1 MSSEENQF
9 NVQGYNIVTMLK
21 RLEAA
26 TSRLEDISI
35 FQSDNNRSDG
45 QSMRSVGQGQGA
57 AAAGQSQ
64 EKNEAKA
71 VEDGEQEETV
81 PKSVVEFKHFIEKSV
96 IPFVKSSQ
104 AIDDLVGGA
113 AETFEQAFQA
123 QLQFL
128 SIVAKSKK
136 PEMSDP
142 AFMEVLKPINEKIE
156 QINQVKDSNRGSQF
170 YNHLCTICEG
180 APVLGWVVG
189 DTPMSLIPEFK
200 DSSHFW
206 SNRVM
211 KEYKEKD
218 QRHVTWV
225 SQFLNIFEAL
235 KVYVKE
241 FHTTGPSWNNANG
254 KPLGD
259 VLAGAKSVDAP
270 SGGAAPPPPPPPPP
284 AGIFDADNSQNAQ
297 SSAPAGG
304 MNAVFADLNR
314 GENITSGLKK
324 VEKSEMTHKNPSLR
338 QAAPPVSKKP
348 TPPKKPSSLSSSLNL
363 AEPKK
368 KPAKMELVDGTKWII
383 ENFTEADVP
392 SQQPLVVE
400 AEMQQSVFIGNC
412 SGITV
417 QVKGKANA
425 ISVSETTKTG
435 VVVDSLISGI
445 DFIKSFKFGLQVVG
459 TVAMISVD
467 KSDEGSIYLS
477 QQSIDADV
485 QIYTSC
491 ATSLNVNVLKNED
504 FEELAIPEQ
513 FKHSVRN
520 GRLVSEVVE
529 HAG

>member
-35 FQSDNNRSDG
+35 FQSENGRSDG
-45 QSMRSVGQGQGA
+45 QSIRSVGQGQGIG
-57 AAAGQSQ
+57 AGQSQ
-64 EKNEAKA
+64 QDKEAKA
-71 VEDGEQEETV
+71 VEANQQNEAV
-81 PKSVVEFKHFIEKSV
+81 PKSVTEFKNFIEKSL
-96 IPFVKSSQ
+96 IPLVKSSQ
-104 AIDDLVGGA
+104 AIDGLVGEA
-113 AETFEQAFQA
+113 AEIFEQAFQA

-156 QINQVKDSNRGSQF
+156 QINKLKDANRGSQF
-170 YNHLCTICEG
+170 YNHLNTISEG
-180 APVLGWVVG
+180 APVLGWVAG
-189 DTPMSLIPEFK
+189 DTPVSLIPEFK
-200 DSSHFW
+200 DSSQFW

-211 KEYKEKD
+211 KEYKDKD

-225 SQFLNIFEAL
+225 SQFLHIFEAL
-235 KVYVKE
+235 KAYVKE

-254 KPLGD
+254 QPLSE
-259 VLAGAKSVDAP
+259 VLAGSKSVGGP
-270 SGGAAPPPPPPPPP
+270 SGGSAPPPPPPPPP
-284 AGIFDADNSQNAQ
+284 AAIFDSDSAQ
-297 SSAPAGG
+297 STSSSVPAGG
-304 MNAVFADLNR
+304 MNAVFADLNK

-324 VEKSEMTHKNPSLR
+324 VDKSEMTHKNPSLR

-392 SQQPLVVE
+392 SHQPLVID

-425 ISVSETTKTG
+425 ISISETRNTG

-445 DFIKSFKFGLQVVG
+445 DFIKSFKFGLQVTG

-491 ATSLNVNVLKNED
+491 ATSLNVNVLKNDD

-513 FKHSVRN
+513 FKHSIRN
-520 GRLVSEVVE
+520 GMLISEVVE

>member
-35 FQSDNNRSDG
+35 FQTDSNRSDG
-45 QSMRSVGQGQGA
+45 QSMRSVGQGLGM
-57 AAAGQSQ
+57 AAAGPSQ
-64 EKNEAKA
+64 QGKA
-71 VEDGEQEETV
+71 ANMAERGEQEETV
-81 PKSVVEFKHFIEKSV
+81 SKSVLEFKNLIETSV
-96 IPFVKSSQ
+96 VPFVKSSQ
-104 AIDDLVGGA
+104 AIDGLVGLA
-113 AETFEQAFQA
+113 AETFEQAFQD

-156 QINQVKDSNRGSQF
+156 QINQLKDTNRGSQY
-170 YNHLCTICEG
+170 YNHLCTISEV
-180 APVLGWVVG
+180 APVLGWVVSN
-189 DTPMSLIPEFK
+189 TPVSLIPEFK
-200 DSSHFW
+200 DSSQFW
-206 SNRVM
+206 SNRIM
-211 KEYKEKD
+211 KEYKDKD
-218 QRHVTWV
+218 QQHVTWV

-235 KVYVKE
+235 KAYVKE

-259 VLAGAKSVDAP
+259 VLAGAKNVDAP
-270 SGGAAPPPPPPPPP
+270 SGGAPPPPPPPPP
-284 AGIFDADNSQNAQ
+284 ADIFDADNAQNTK

-304 MNAVFADLNR
+304 MNAVFADLNK

-324 VEKSEMTHKNPSLR
+324 VDKSEMTHKNPSLR

-392 SQQPLVVE
+392 SQQPIVVE

-412 SGITV
+412 SGVTV

-491 ATSLNVNVLKNED
+491 ATSLNVNVLKNDD

-520 GRLVSEVVE
+520 GKLISEVVE